1 LPDQSVNVLLFRGG
15 NVADI
20 RAEIAELRTFSRKQ
34 LLQRWHELFGGARAP
49 SIRRELMIPFLAYKI
64 QENAYG
70 GLKPSTRA
78 ELRRIGRALET
89 GSGSLT
95 PDMRPRTKPG
105 TRMVRHWRGKPH
117 EVVVTESGFEYCG
130 RSYGSLSQIAR
141 EITGTQWSGPAF
153 FGLKK
158 ATIVRGSSGE

>member
-1 LPDQSVNVLLFRGG
+1 MLLFRGG
-15 NVADI
+15 DVADI
-20 RAEIAELRTFSRKQ
+20 RAEIAQLPAFSRKQ
-34 LLQRWHELFGGARAP
+34 LLQKWHELYGGAPAP

-78 ELRRIGRALET
+78 ELRHTGRALET

-95 PDMRPRTKPG
+95 PNLRPRTKPG
-105 TRMVRHWRGKPH
+105 TRIVRHWRGKPH
-117 EVVVTESGFEYCG
+117 EVLVTESGFEYGG

-158 ATIVRGSSGE
+158 AKIARGHSGE

>member
-1 LPDQSVNVLLFRGG
+1 MV
-15 NVADI
+15 DI
-20 RAEIAELRTFSRKQ
+20 RAEIARLCTFSRNQ
-34 LLQRWHELFGGARAP
+34 LLQKWDEHYGGAPAP

-70 GLKPSTRA
+70 GLKRSTRA

-89 GSGSLT
+89 GSKSLT
-95 PDMRPRTKPG
+95 SNLRPRTKPG

-117 EVVVTESGFEYCG
+117 EVLITESGFEYCG

-158 ATIVRGSSGE
+158 AKTGRGQSDE